1 MTTQTPVPRS
11 SKSGRT
17 KDATK
22 LTANQQQVTQ
32 IVFVPI
38 DQLFLDDENPRL
50 ASAGPNA
57 TQEGLLRFL
66 WKEMAVDEVAISIA
80 VNGFFPEEQLFVI
93 PRGKPD
99 AQGKQNYTVVEGNR
113 RLAAVR
119 LLRDPDLRVKLKATD
134 LPEIRPGKATTLE
147 RLPVSIHK
155 NRRDLWEYFGF
166 RHINGAK
173 PWDAYSKAMYVAKVH
188 EEYGI
193 PIPQIALSIGDRHN
207 TVSRF
212 YRGYVLLRQAEEQTD
227 FSRDDIAAGDLSFSH
242 LYTAAAYTEFQRFLG
257 ITADNSLDRNP
268 VPKSKLKELRELLV
282 WLYGSKKANKPPV
295 IRTQA
300 PDLNTLR
307 AVVSAPSALS
317 ALRRGYSLDRAY
329 DVSVGES
336 ERFREALVTAKEEL
350 LQAKAT
356 VTTGYDGEPDL
367 LETMESI
374 VQVSNSVLEEM
385 RTKTKTP
392 TRERK

>member
-1 MTTQTPVPRS
+1 MPTHTPITRKSRS
-11 SKSGRT
+11 GQPKQST
-17 KDATK
+17 A
-22 LTANQQQVTQ
+22 LTANQQLVTQ
-32 IVFVPI
+32 IIFVPVE
-38 DQLFLDDENPRL
+38 QLFLDEENPRL
-50 ASAGPNA
+50 ASAGPNP

-80 VNGFFPEEQLFVI
+80 VNGFFPEEQLFVV

-99 AQGKQNYTVVEGNR
+99 ASGKQNYTVVEGNR

-119 LLRDPDLRVKLKATD
+119 LLRDPALRARLKATD
-134 LPEIRPGKATTLE
+134 LPEVRPGKAASLE
-147 RLPVSIHK
+147 SLPVSIHQDRK
-155 NRRDLWEYFGF
+155 DLWEYFGF

-207 TVSRF
+207 TVSRY
-212 YRGYVLLRQAEEQTD
+212 YRGYVLLKQAEDQTD
-227 FSRDDIAAGDLSFSH
+227 FARDDTFGDLFFSP
-242 LYTAAAYTEFQRFLG
+242 LYTAAAYKEFQDFLG
-257 ITADNSLDRNP
+257 ITAENSLDSNP

-282 WLYGSKKANKPPV
+282 WLFGSKRANKPPV

-307 AVVSAPSALS
+307 AVVSSPSALS
-317 ALRRGYSLDRAY
+317 ALRRGYSLDRAH

-356 VTTGYDGEPDL
+356 VTTGYNGEIDL
-367 LETMESI
+367 LETMETI
-374 VQVSNSVLEEM
+374 VQVSDSVLAEM
-385 RTKTKTP
+385 REMTKTP
-392 TRERK
+392 SRERK

>member
-1 MTTQTPVPRS
+1 MTSQTKTS
-11 SKSGRT
+11 QKSGSTR
-17 KDATK
+17 KK
-22 LTANQQQVTQ
+22 NPSELVVNQRVSQ
-32 IVFVPI
+32 IVFVPV
-38 DQLFLDDENPRL
+38 DQLFLDEENPRL

-57 TQEGLLRFL
+57 TQEGLIRFL

-99 AQGKQNYTVVEGNR
+99 ASGKQKYTVVEGNR

-119 LLRDPDLRVKLKATD
+119 LLRDPELRAKLRATD
-134 LPEIRPGKATTLE
+134 LPEIRPDKAVTLE
-147 RLPVSIHK
+147 NLPVSIHN
-155 NRRDLWEYFGF
+155 NRQDLWEYFGF

-193 PIPQIALSIGDRHN
+193 PIQQIALAIGDRHN
-207 TVSRF
+207 TVPRY
-212 YRGYVLLRQAEEQTD
+212 YRGYVLLKQAEEQTD
-227 FSRDDIAAGDLSFSH
+227 FSKDDISAGDLSFSH
-242 LYTAAAYTEFQRFLG
+242 LYTAAAYKEFQKFLG
-257 ITADNSLDRNP
+257 ITADNSLGHNP

-307 AVVSAPSALS
+307 AVLSSPSALS
-317 ALRRGYSLDRAY
+317 ALRRGYSLDRAH

-350 LQAKAT
+350 LQANAT
-356 VTTGYDGEPDL
+356 VTTGFNGELDL

-374 VQVSNSVLEEM
+374 MQISRSVLEEM
-385 RTKTKTP
+385 RSKTKP
-392 TRERK
+392 RQREKK